1 MPEALKINGEL
12 TPDPRVC
19 KFTVEEP
26 IVEPGWTV
34 VFEKGGESH
43 ASPLPAALFAI
54 DGVVLVR
61 VNGNEIFVTKNA
73 PEPWPELAARIVG
86 AMREVLGQD
95 TPPISPAALD
105 EVKQAPREEIEPLVQ
120 RLFDEYINPALA
132 SHGGFARVVKV
143 EDRDVHVE
151 MGGGCQGC
159 AASQATLRHG
169 IETAIRQ
176 VAPQVREV
184 IDVTDHDAG
193 TNPFYS

>member
-1 MPEALKINGEL
+1 MPDEIRIDGEL

-19 KFTVEEP
+19 KFTVDRP
-26 IVEPGWTV
+26 VCEPGWTV
-34 VFEKGGESH
+34 VFERDEGPH
-43 ASPLPAALFAI
+43 DSPLAAALFGI

-61 VNGNEIFVTKNA
+61 VNGPEVFVTKNA
-73 PEPWPELAARIVG
+73 PEPWTELAVRIVAAIRETLRG
-86 AMREVLGQD
+86 AHAPVSQ
-95 TPPISPAALD
+95 AALD
-105 EVKQAPREEIEPLVQ
+105 EVRHAPAEDIEPLVQ

-184 IDVTDHDAG
+184 IDVTDHAAG
-193 TNPFYS
+193 TDPFYR

>member
-1 MPEALKINGEL
+1 MAEEMKISGEL

-19 KFTVEEP
+19 RFTVEQP
-26 IVEPGWTV
+26 VVEPGWTV
-34 VFEKGGESH
+34 VFERDEGPH
-43 ASPLPAALFAI
+43 DSPLAAALFAI

-61 VNGNEIFVTKNA
+61 VQGNEVFVTKNA
-73 PEPWPELAARIVG
+73 PAPWPELAARVV
-86 AMREVLGQD
+86 AALRTVLQNGEAPVSQ
-95 TPPISPAALD
+95 AALD
-105 EVKQAPREEIEPLVQ
+105 EVKNAPAGDIEPLVQ

-169 IETAIRQ
+169 IEAAIRQ

-184 IDVTDHDAG
+184 IDVTDHAAG
-193 TNPFYS
+193 ANPFYS